1 MFISPLSNTKV
12 ISLFVIKLYIKRT
25 IYLGIYY
32 FYSVLRSYR
41 GTTILKA
48 PKILKESNIVI

>member
-1 MFISPLSNTKV
+1 MFILPLGNIRV

-25 IYLGIYY
+25 IYLGIYF
-32 FYSVLRSYR
+32 FYSVSRSYK

-48 PKILKESNIVI
+48 PKILKESSIVI